1 MSNFARTERQR
12 LADLLTAAGPEAPT
26 LCAGWTARDLAAHLL
41 LRERRADAAPGIR
54 VKALAGWTA
63 KVQAGYAAR
72 PYEESVRVFRAGPPR
87 FSPFALA
94 RVDEAA
100 NTVEYFVHAEDVRRA
115 QGGERGWEQGGGP
128 EDVPAGLAAALWRRL
143 PLLARLEAGRKSP
156 VRLALVSPGRGRIEV
171 GPAGAEVVEVTGEP
185 GELVL
190 FAFGR
195 GARAALTVE
204 GAEGAV
210 AALRAAL
217 PLPPADR

>member
-12 LADLLTAAGPEAPT
+12 LAGLLATAGPDAPT
-26 LCAGWTARDLAAHLL
+26 LCAGWTTRDLAAHLV

-72 PYEESVRVFRAGPPR
+72 PYEELVRVFRSGPPR
-87 FSPFALA
+87 LSPFALRA
-94 RVDEAA
+94 VDEAA

-115 QGGERGWEQGGGP
+115 GAWEPQQVTA
-128 EDVPAGLAAALWRRL
+128 ELADALWKRL
-143 PLLARLEAGRKSP
+143 PLLARFEAGRRTP
-156 VRLALVSPGRGRIEV
+156 AQLVLRTPDGRSLTV
-171 GPAGAEVVEVTGEP
+171 AHKTGPTVQITGEP

-195 GARAALTVE
+195 GKQADLQAD
-204 GAEGAV
+204 GPAEAV

-217 PLPPADR
+217 PLP